1 MKEQAI
7 QKINKIGK
15 ISSILTL
22 IAKILIG
29 MGLAATIIGAVT
41 CFLIPTS
48 LVKVTTTRALVV
60 DVDFSS
66 LGVSIPE
73 DELETTQEQIEQ
85 EFVGEEEEY
94 SQVEVLLT
102 QNNVKVTEEMG
113 EYSFTMRDVAGV
125 ISMGA
130 IILLMTFITLFFI
143 GALCKAFRDC
153 ESPFEENVIKK
164 MQNFAF
170 SLIPWSIISTITESI
185 RDTLLNN
192 KTSIMFSVDF
202 SVILIVLVVL
212 VLAYIFK
219 YGAVLQQES
228 DETL

>member
-48 LVKVTTTRALVV
+48 LVKVTTTRAWVV

>member
-48 LVKVTTTRALVV
+48 LVKVTTTRAWVV

-219 YGAVLQQES
+219 YGAALQQES